1 MSLANHREHPA
12 YMVFMLAL
20 SVLSIVGLALSTR
33 TGLDPAIHDV
43 LGVADD
49 AVCVAFFADFLHSLY
64 VAENRWRYFLRWGWL
79 DLLSSV
85 PMLDVLRAT
94 RFARILRILRVI
106 RALRAAKIILE
117 FVLMR
122 RAEHAFLA
130 VLLLSMLSVVLG
142 AIMVLQFETG
152 PLANIHT
159 GEDALWWAMTT
170 ITSVGYGDKFPLS
183 TEGRLV
189 AAGLMVAGLGLLGTF
204 SGFVASWFL
213 KPGERSQDED
223 LTQLLAEVRQLRE
236 SVEAMRA
243 GVR

>member
-1 MSLANHREHPA
+1 MPLANHRENPA

-20 SVLSIVGLALSTR
+20 SVLALVGLALSTR
-33 TGLDPAIHDV
+33 SSLDPGIKDI
-43 LGVADD
+43 LGIADHV
-49 AVCVAFFADFLHSLY
+49 VCFAFFVDFLHSLY

-79 DLLSSV
+79 DLLSAV
-85 PMLDVLRAT
+85 PMVDALRAT

-117 FVLMR
+117 FVLLR

-142 AIMVLQFETG
+142 AIMVLQFEHG
-152 PLANIHT
+152 PMANIHT

-170 ITSVGYGDKFPLS
+170 VTTVGYGDKYPLS
-183 TEGRLV
+183 TEGRLI
-189 AAGLMVAGLGLLGTF
+189 ASGLMVAGLGLFGTF

-213 KPGERSQDED
+213 KPGEQSQDVN
-223 LTQLLAEVRQLRE
+223 LAKLVEEVRQLRE
-236 SVEAMRA
+236 SVEAMR
-243 GVR
+243 R